1 MKETNKLIVGQDGIL
16 KDSGVKE
23 VSVNDYEELL
33 SINYEPKND
42 WLILQ
47 PLPEKEKTTSSGIII
62 PGGSL
67 KEFKCVI
74 VAAPVNSEY
83 SRGQVVRLDPMMF
96 GQNGP
101 RAEYIET
108 QPFVE
113 CPTHFV
119 KGVYTNIN
127 LADWKA

>member
-1 MKETNKLIVGQDGIL
+1 MKEVNKLVVDQDGIL
-16 KDSGVKE
+16 KETGVKE
-23 VSVNDYEELL
+23 VSVNDYTELV

-42 WLILQ
+42 WLVLQ
-47 PLPEKEKTTSSGIII
+47 PLPEKEKTLPSGIVI

-74 VAAPVNSEY
+74 VASPTGSEY
-83 SRGQVVRLDPMMF
+83 TRGQVVRLDPRMF
-96 GQNGP
+96 GPEGP
-101 RAEYIET
+101 YGEHIDGSI
-108 QPFVE
+108 VIE

-127 LADWKA
+127 LAEWKA